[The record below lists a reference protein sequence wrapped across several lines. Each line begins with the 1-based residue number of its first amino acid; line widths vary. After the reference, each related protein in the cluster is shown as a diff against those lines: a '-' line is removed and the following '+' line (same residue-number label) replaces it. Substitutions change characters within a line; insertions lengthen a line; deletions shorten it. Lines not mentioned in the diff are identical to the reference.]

1 MGGKR
6 IVTWFTKR
14 LRGKRR
20 KPKRTTKKSP
30 SQERLL
36 EPSQNAISS
45 SQSTEKHCAP
55 PTPRGK
61 GSNSRCTNK
70 KSQPGRHGTSG
81 HSPSGNGYTALTPL
95 SRGLRKYD
103 RTNKKSPS
111 QEWLLSPSQDDTSD
125 EEADETASHGKGR
138 KAVPTNKKSPSQ
150 EWLLSPSQDDTS
162 DKEADE
168 TASRG
173 KGRKPGCTNKKSPS
187 QECVLEPDHDISE
200 RSSPE
205 MCRVVA
211 EHGEERKAEC
221 TCTIKKSPSVEFLLE
236 PVHDT
241 IRPSSPV
248 MCRGCNAITQ
258 HDEETKAGC
267 TIKKSECFQI
277 FKPDHDII
285 ELPVMC
291 HAIAQCDNTTS
302 LSLEC
307 TIEPADQSS
316 SGFDAI
322 TQDVQE
328 AQHLEGH
335 PVLSEQ
341 PNTPLPEKNSPALAT
356 TCEIKTSVSL
366 DEVVD
371 VSTTTADSETSL
383 LVKNSHYKRAMA
395 DWEDTLR
402 RMTGA
407 DDTNGHKL
415 SGICVSTLHS
425 DLLTT
430 SMSTHTVGSDVPS
443 LPKVSK
449 PTHLRKVTGKKV
461 CTSYIIH

>member
-14 LRGKRR
+14 LHGKGR
-20 KPKRTTKKSP
+20 KSKRTTKKSP
-30 SQERLL
+30 SQECLL

-45 SQSTEKHCAP
+45 SRNTEKHCAP
-55 PTPRGK
+55 TTPHGK

-81 HSPSGNGYTALTPL
+81 HSSSGNGYTALTPL

-103 RTNKKSPS
+103 RTNKRSPSQEWLFEPTSDEEGNETASHGKGRKAGRTNKKSPS
-111 QEWLLSPSQDDTSD
+111 QEWLLGPSQDDISD

-138 KAVPTNKKSPSQ
+138 EAGRTNKKSPF
-150 EWLLSPSQDDTS
+150 
-162 DKEADE
+162 
-168 TASRG
+168 
-173 KGRKPGCTNKKSPS
+173 
-187 QECVLEPDHDISE
+187 QECLLEPDHDILE
-200 RSSPE
+200 YNSPE
-205 MCRVVA
+205 MCHVA
-211 EHGEERKAEC
+211 TEHGEERKAKC
-221 TCTIKKSPSVEFLLE
+221 TCTIKKSPSLEFLLE

-241 IRPSSPV
+241 IQPSSLV
-248 MCRGCNAITQ
+248 MCHNGNAITQ

-291 HAIAQCDNTTS
+291 HAIAQCDNTVS
-302 LSLEC
+302 PSLEC

-328 AQHLEGH
+328 AQYLEGH

-341 PNTPLPEKNSPALAT
+341 PNTPLPEEKSPALAT

-366 DEVVD
+366 EEVVE

-407 DDTNGHKL
+407 DDTNGQKL

-461 CTSYIIH
+461 CTSCIIH

>member
-1 MGGKR
+1 MGGKH
-6 IVTWFTKR
+6 IVTWFTKH

-30 SQERLL
+30 SQECLL

-55 PTPRGK
+55 TTPHGK

-70 KSQPGRHGTSG
+70 KSQPGRHDTSG
-81 HSPSGNGYTALTPL
+81 HSSSGNGYTALTPL

-103 RTNKKSPS
+103 CTNKKSPS
-111 QEWLLSPSQDDTSD
+111 QEWLLEPSQDDTSD
-125 EEADETASHGKGR
+125 EEANETASRGKGR
-138 KAVPTNKKSPSQ
+138 KAGPTNKKSPSQ
-150 EWLLSPSQDDTS
+150 ECL
-162 DKEADE
+162 
-168 TASRG
+168 
-173 KGRKPGCTNKKSPS
+173 
-187 QECVLEPDHDISE
+187 LEPDHDISE
-200 RSSPE
+200 PSSPE
-205 MCRVVA
+205 MCRVVT
-211 EHGEERKAEC
+211 EHGEERKAKC
-221 TCTIKKSPSVEFLLE
+221 TCTIKKSPSLEFLLE

-248 MCRGCNAITQ
+248 MCHDGNAITQ
-258 HDEETKAGC
+258 LDEETKAGC
-267 TIKKSECFQI
+267 TIKKPECFQI

-285 ELPVMC
+285 EPPVMC
-291 HAIAQCDNTTS
+291 HATAQCDNTVS
-302 LSLEC
+302 PSLEC

-335 PVLSEQ
+335 PVPSEQ
-341 PNTPLPEKNSPALAT
+341 PNTPLPEEKFPALAT

-366 DEVVD
+366 EEVVE

-383 LVKNSHYKRAMA
+383 LVKNSHYMRAMA

-407 DDTNGHKL
+407 DDTNGQKL

-461 CTSYIIH
+461 CISCIIH

>member
-30 SQERLL
+30 SQECLL
-36 EPSQNAISS
+36 EPSQNAISL

-55 PTPRGK
+55 TTPHGK

-70 KSQPGRHGTSG
+70 KSQPGRHDTS
-81 HSPSGNGYTALTPL
+81 SSGNGYTALTPL
-95 SRGLRKYD
+95 SRALRKYD

-111 QEWLLSPSQDDTSD
+111 QEWLLGPSQDDTSDEEGNETASHGKGRKSGRTNKKSPSQEWLLGPSQDDTSD
-125 EEADETASHGKGR
+125 EEADETAS
-138 KAVPTNKKSPSQ
+138 
-150 EWLLSPSQDDTS
+150 
-162 DKEADE
+162 
-168 TASRG
+168 RG
-173 KGRKPGCTNKKSPS
+173 KGRKSGCINKKSPS
-187 QECVLEPDHDISE
+187 QECLLEPDHDISE
-200 RSSPE
+200 CSSPE
-205 MCRVVA
+205 MCRVVT

-221 TCTIKKSPSVEFLLE
+221 TCAIKKSPSLEFLLE

-241 IRPSSPV
+241 IQPSSPV
-248 MCRGCNAITQ
+248 MCHGDNAITQ

-267 TIKKSECFQI
+267 TIKKPECFQI

-285 ELPVMC
+285 EPPVVC
-291 HAIAQCDNTTS
+291 RAIAQSDNKES
-302 LSLEC
+302 PSLEC

-316 SGFDAI
+316 PGFDAI

-335 PVLSEQ
+335 PVPSEQ
-341 PNTPLPEKNSPALAT
+341 PNTPLPEEKFPALAT

-366 DEVVD
+366 EEVVE

-407 DDTNGHKL
+407 DDTNGQKL

-461 CTSYIIH
+461 CTSCIIH